1 MPVFRAK
8 RRKIRFEFLDLVI
21 HTTLIGLMVVILYPI
36 LHILSVSLSST
47 VAYRQGISFYPRDL
61 DLSAYRSILAAG
73 NVMTGFKNSVI
84 YTVLGTT
91 INVVCTSMVG
101 FALSRPKLAFR
112 KFYMLYVMI
121 PMYFGGGLIPSYL
134 NVINLGLYNT
144 IWAMVLPNAIA
155 VWNLVIMRTFFTS
168 IPLEL
173 DESAHVDGA
182 GDITIFLRIII
193 PCAKAG
199 IATIALFYLSA
210 HWNSWFAA
218 MIYLRQ
224 VEKYPL
230 QLLIRRIV
238 MEEFLAQEL
247 SALHGITDQPVTQDA
262 IKYATIVIAVMPM
275 LLVYPFI
282 QKYFVKGVMI
292 GSLKG

>member
-1 MPVFRAK
+1 MPAK
-8 RRKIRFEFLDLVI
+8 QLKKHRTRLEPLDFVIHATLISLVI
-21 HTTLIGLMVVILYPI
+21 IILYPV
-36 LHILSVSLSST
+36 LHIMSVSFSST
-47 VAYRQGISFYPRDL
+47 VAYRQGISFYPKDI
-61 DLSAYRSILAAG
+61 DLSAYRSIFAAG
-73 NVMTGFKNSVI
+73 NVMNGFKNSVK
-84 YTVLGTT
+84 YTVLGTI
-91 INVVCTSMVG
+91 INVICTSMVG
-101 FALSRPKLAFR
+101 FALSRPRLAFR
-112 KFYMLYVMI
+112 RIYMIYVMI

-144 IWAMVLPNAIA
+144 TWAMVLPGAIA
-155 VWNLVIMRTFFTS
+155 VWNLIIMRTFFAS

-193 PCAKAG
+193 PVAKAG

-218 MIYLRQ
+218 MIYLRE

-247 SALHGITDQPVTQDA
+247 SALHGLTDQPVTQDA
-262 IKYATIVIAVMPM
+262 IKYATIVIAIMPM
-275 LLVYPFI
+275 LAVYPFI

-292 GSLKG
+292 GSIKG